1 MHWGAFSGAGLCTS
15 FLGSAAS
22 RRLVALVAQ
31 PPPPG
36 IGLRGPAGVGFLAP
50 RLRPGGVFVQ
60 CGVSSPLCKG
70 FLDLI

>member
-1 MHWGAFSGAGLCTS
+1 MCTS

-50 RLRPGGVFVQ
+50 RLRPGGVFVL
-60 CGVSSPLCKG
+60 CGVSSVNTSPLCKG

>member
-1 MHWGAFSGAGLCTS
+1 MRWGAFSGAWCAPH

-36 IGLRGPAGVGFLAP
+36 IGLRGLAGVGFSVP
-50 RLRPGGVFVQ
+50 RVYLRPAFAPSGL
-60 CGVSSPLCKG
+60 SSPFCKG